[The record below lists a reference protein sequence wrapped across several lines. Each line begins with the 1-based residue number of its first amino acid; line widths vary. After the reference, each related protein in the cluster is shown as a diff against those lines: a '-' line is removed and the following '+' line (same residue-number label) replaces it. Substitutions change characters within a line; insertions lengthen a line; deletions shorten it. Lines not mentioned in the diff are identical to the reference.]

1 MKIAIAAAELAVP
14 QQWISLEKYAALN
27 LELVQP
33 LVYKCL
39 ILLDLKEGYYL
50 T

>member
-14 QQWISLEKYAALN
+14 QQWISLEKYVALT
-27 LELVQP
+27 LELVKR
-33 LVYKCL
+33 LFISVL
-39 ILLDLKEGYYL
+39 ILPLP

>member
-14 QQWISLEKYAALN
+14 QQWISLERYAALN
-27 LELVQP
+27 LELVQRWFMS
-33 LVYKCL
+33 VL
-39 ILLDLKEGYYL
+39 ILPPP